1 MKLKSYKYFIAI
13 LAITTIFSSCSKE
26 NNIVDEQRLTKQDE
40 TTLKLISFK
49 QELFSKSG
57 GTMLSDSAEWYL
69 EGLLNYEQ
77 ANNTHEFTQVE
88 FLYDTLAWPSG
99 NGVISYEDIQLVY
112 ASVNDLAEN
121 MAQQSGSPD
130 YTFDVIDLQVIDL
143 QVIETGLKNGEQV
156 LVVSLSGGLPG
167 KAPTYVGFLEDD
179 YWLFGYGEGKCG
191 DYSGQYIGRDATTE
205 LQHHIR
211 FVPTTPSYHVSVETQ
226 IALPDEFPASDNP
239 YGYYMI
245 WMLDGPATECL
256 SPDELNY
263 YLSKFD
269 YIKNFKQPA
278 GKTFITVDVNCTF
291 ILGESSDYLHF
302 YNLKYGVN
310 IGCPID

>member
-121 MAQQSGSPD
+121 MAQQ
-130 YTFDVIDLQVIDL
+130 
-143 QVIETGLKNGEQV
+143 
-156 LVVSLSGGLPG
+156 
-167 KAPTYVGFLEDD
+167 
-179 YWLFGYGEGKCG
+179 
-191 DYSGQYIGRDATTE
+191 
-205 LQHHIR
+205 
-211 FVPTTPSYHVSVETQ
+211 
-226 IALPDEFPASDNP
+226 
-239 YGYYMI
+239 
-245 WMLDGPATECL
+245 
-256 SPDELNY
+256 
-263 YLSKFD
+263 
-269 YIKNFKQPA
+269 
-278 GKTFITVDVNCTF
+278 
-291 ILGESSDYLHF
+291 
-302 YNLKYGVN
+302 
-310 IGCPID
+310 